1 MNAKAIERIS
11 KELTK
16 DKTTHLLLVKDR
28 RGVTLSSIA
37 TGEDI
42 YDFLQVLAGENP
54 VILDIMHDVINSRR
68 KSRKTRDITLN

>member
-1 MNAKAIERIS
+1 MNAKDIEMIS

-54 VILDIMHDVINSRR
+54 VILDIMQDVINSRR

>member
-1 MNAKAIERIS
+1 MNAKDIERIS

-28 RGVTLSSIA
+28 RSVTLSSIA

-54 VILDIMHDVINSRR
+54 VILDIMQDVINSRR